1 MFGDLPRIMQ
11 PWASAKSRYR
21 RISKLGDAH
30 QLSWWSTVT
39 VFVRLTCRQG
49 VDRTLESL
57 TRKMKSSFVVAPA
70 TIRGR
75 T

>member
-30 QLSWWSTVT
+30 QLSWWSMI

-70 TIRGR
+70 TIGGR